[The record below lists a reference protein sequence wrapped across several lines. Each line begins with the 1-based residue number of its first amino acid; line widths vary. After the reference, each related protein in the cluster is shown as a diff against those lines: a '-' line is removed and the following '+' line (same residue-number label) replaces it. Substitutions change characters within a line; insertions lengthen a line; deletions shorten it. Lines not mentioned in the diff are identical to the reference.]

1 MKPIVLVVE
10 DNERNR
16 KLVRTILEFRGYDV
30 VECDD
35 GEPSLELARTHKPA
49 LVLMDIQL
57 PKVNGVEAL
66 QRLRA
71 DPDTRSIPVIAVT
84 ASVTPSERERVVS
97 AGYNGYIAK
106 PIDVSTF
113 GPLIDKARG
122 KETARASRASSSSTT
137 SRRT

>member
-16 KLVRTILEFRGYDV
+16 KLVRTILEFRGYEV

-35 GEPSLELARTHKPA
+35 GEPSLELARQHKPV

-66 QRLRA
+66 KRLRG
-71 DPDTRSIPVIAVT
+71 DPDTKAIPVIAVT

-97 AGYNGYIAK
+97 AGFNGYISK
-106 PIDVSTF
+106 PIDVMTF
-113 GPLIDKARG
+113 GPMIDKVMG
-122 KETARASRASSSSTT
+122 KEVA
-137 SRRT
+137 